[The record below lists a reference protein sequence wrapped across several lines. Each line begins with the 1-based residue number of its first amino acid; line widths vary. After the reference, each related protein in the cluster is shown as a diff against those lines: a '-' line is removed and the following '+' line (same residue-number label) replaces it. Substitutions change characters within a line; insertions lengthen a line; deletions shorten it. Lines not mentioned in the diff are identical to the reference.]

1 MQIKNILIT
10 TLLIVNL
17 WRLILTVI
25 YSAARSMTQLN
36 AYVAVSK
43 KLLDN
48 CESTSGYLIWLIE
61 ATLTVPVMFLLI
73 ICECIA
79 LFIEKFLISGRKKS
93 RSVKRR
99 KVKNNDI

>member
-1 MQIKNILIT
+1 MQIKNILIA

-73 ICECIA
+73 IYECIA

-93 RSVKRR
+93 RTVKRR

>member
-1 MQIKNILIT
+1 MQIKDILIA

-93 RSVKRR
+93 RTVKRR

>member
-1 MQIKNILIT
+1 MQIKNILIA

-25 YSAARSMTQLN
+25 YSAACSMTQLN

>member
-1 MQIKNILIT
+1 MQIKNILIA
-10 TLLIVNL
+10 TLFFMNL
-17 WRLILTVI
+17 WRLILVVT

-43 KLLDN
+43 KLLNN
-48 CESTSGYLIWLIE
+48 CWSTSGYLIQ
-61 ATLTVPVMFLLI
+61 LTETALTIPVMFLLI

-93 RSVKRR
+93 RSVTRR

>member
-1 MQIKNILIT
+1 MQIKNILIA

-93 RSVKRR
+93 RTVKRR

>member
-93 RSVKRR
+93 RTVKRR

>member
-93 RSVKRR
+93 RSVTRR